1 MILDDDLL
9 ALWEASVC
17 EIRAEIKSYMYNE
30 GCEGLRYAK
39 CLCDA
44 LEGSMVSLA
53 NGLRKTYTF
62 DGVIDIAEAEEA
74 KEDEE

>member
-1 MILDDDLL
+1 MILEGTML
-9 ALWEASVC
+9 ALWEATVC
-17 EIRAEIKSYMYNE
+17 EIRGEIKSWMYNE
-30 GCEGLRYAK
+30 GCGGLGYAK

-62 DGVIDIAEAEEA
+62 DGVFEIAEAEAA